1 MHISWGGKEQ
11 GARAVS
17 AVRLLPQPISHPQ
30 PPSQSCPHVPPGS
43 IPLREAH
50 GSIPPSC
57 SPKTIA
63 SLPGGRTQ
71 QEGQEVTRR
80 AQETQKDLWEI
91 WHPLP
96 SPPSMFGASQ
106 SQFWGPWGT
115 EGCSGAGRA
124 PCQP

>member
-1 MHISWGGKEQ
+1 MGRK
-11 GARAVS
+11 RAGS
-17 AVRLLPQPISHPQ
+17 PRCERSEAAPPAHFSPQ

-80 AQETQKDLWEI
+80 AQETQKDLQEI

>member
-1 MHISWGGKEQ
+1 MGRK
-11 GARAVS
+11 RAGS
-17 AVRLLPQPISHPQ
+17 PRCERSEAAPPAHFSPPAPIPELSPR
-30 PPSQSCPHVPPGS
+30 PPW
-43 IPLREAH
+43 
-50 GSIPPSC
+50 SIPPSC
-57 SPKTIA
+57 PPKTIA

-71 QEGQEVTRR
+71 QEGQEVKRR
-80 AQETQKDLWEI
+80 AQETQKDLQEI